1 MSGLVRSSSAAGWAL
16 ATTSIEREDSCGSQL
31 TAIHQR
37 PSAMVYRQIVRMV
50 ATLAALP
57 IVTGGAARIVQA
69 QEPVDRAMI
78 ARLRAEGEER
88 SQVRETYRV
97 LTDVIGPRLTGTP
110 GFKRAVDW
118 TRDKLTEWGMS
129 NVSVEAF
136 PFGRGWT
143 LEKLTLEMTEPR
155 YFPLVGY
162 PEAWTPSTRGM
173 VSGTPVYVGDKT
185 ADEIRALGATLQGAI
200 VLPQPPQ
207 KEFITADRPQ
217 PGDTEQRVR
226 IGAPPTLR
234 SDPKVPFREMMPLL
248 QQLGAGLVLRPNQGQ
263 HGTIFVLGS
272 YRTRDDAVPSV
283 VLATEHY
290 NMIARLVQHG
300 PVVKVNA
307 EVRARYHAADTSG
320 YNVIAEIP
328 GVDPVL
334 RNEVVFLGAHLD
346 SWHSATGA
354 TDNADAVAAAMEA
367 MRLLKVVGARP
378 RRTIRLALWG
388 GEEQGLLGSRAYV
401 AKHLE
406 GAANAAARD
415 RISVYLNDDPGLGAT
430 YGVYTEENAGAK
442 AIFDAWLAALGDSR
456 DLGVKRNP
464 VDKIRNTDHLAFTAV
479 GIPAFTTLKDYR
491 DYDVRTHHTN
501 TDFFERVGE
510 RDLKQSAIV
519 LAVFAWHAAMREGT
533 FPRAVT
539 Q

>member
-1 MSGLVRSSSAAGWAL
+1 
-16 ATTSIEREDSCGSQL
+16 
-31 TAIHQR
+31 
-37 PSAMVYRQIVRMV
+37 MVYRQIVRMV

-57 IVTGGAARIVQA
+57 FVTGGVAAIVQA
-69 QEPVDRAMI
+69 QEPVDRPMI

-185 ADEIRALGATLQGAI
+185 ADEIRALGATLRGAI

-207 KEFITADRPQ
+207 EEFITADRPQ
-217 PGDTEQRVR
+217 PGDTEERVR
-226 IGAPPTLR
+226 IGAPPMLR
-234 SDPKVPFREMMPLL
+234 SEPKVPLREMMPLL
-248 QQLGAGLVLRPNQGQ
+248 QQFGAGLVLRPSQGQ

-283 VLATEHY
+283 VLAAEHY
-290 NMIARLVQHG
+290 NMIARLAQHG
-300 PVVKVNA
+300 SPVTVNA

-334 RNEVVFLGAHLD
+334 RDEVVFLGAHLD

-367 MRLLKVVGARP
+367 MRLLKAVGARP

-519 LAVFAWHAAMREGT
+519 LAVFAWHAAMREGK